1 MGFIEWI
8 LGEEPSI
15 FEQWGHTDKGEYAE
29 FMLEYALGND
39 NIDGYTKV
47 LKNLYIP
54 YRGKTTEID
63 LLLLTEKFIFVY
75 ESKNYSGWIFGS
87 ANNKYWT
94 QMLNKNYKNQFY
106 NPMLQNQTHIK
117 AISNLLSIDKD
128 KFKSFIVFSER
139 CELKKVPEDTNEVKI
154 IKRGQAIEKTNFEM
168 LGEDK
173 IFSIAEIDKLY
184 KMLSKYSN
192 ATEETKKKH
201 IENIKK

>member
-1 MGFIEWI
+1 MGLFKWL

-29 FMLEYALGND
+29 FMLEYALGHD

-63 LLLLTEKFIFVY
+63 LLLLTEKFVCVY

-87 ANNKYWT
+87 ADNKYWT
-94 QMLNKNYKNQFY
+94 QMINKNSKTRFY
-106 NPMLQNQTHIK
+106 NPMMQNETHIK
-117 AISNLLSIDKD
+117 ALSKVLNLDRD

-139 CELKKVPEDTNEVKI
+139 CELKKIPDDTDDVKI
-154 IKRGQAIEKTNFEM
+154 IKRGQAIKKTNKILSEANEIFTEQEIEEM
-168 LGEDK
+168 YIK
-173 IFSIAEIDKLY
+173 
-184 KMLSKYSN
+184 LSKYAN
-192 ATEETKKKH
+192 ATDEIKKQH

>member
-1 MGFIEWI
+1 MGLFEWL

-15 FEQWGHTDKGEYAE
+15 FEQLGHTDKGEYAE
-29 FMLEYALGND
+29 FMLEYALGNN

-87 ANNKYWT
+87 SDNKYWT
-94 QMLNKNYKNQFY
+94 QMLNKNTKSKFY
-106 NPMLQNQTHIK
+106 NPMLQNETHIK
-117 AISNLLSIDKD
+117 ALSKLLDIDKS

-139 CELKKVPEDTNEVKI
+139 CELKKVPEDTKDVKI
-154 IKRGQAIEKTNFEM
+154 IKRGQAINKTNFEM
-168 LGEDK
+168 LGEEK
-173 IFSIAEIDKLY
+173 LFEISDIDEMY
-184 KMLSKYSN
+184 KFLSKYTN
-192 ATEETKKKH
+192 VTDEIKKQH
-201 IENIKK
+201 IDNIKK